1 MQRNDVFE
9 HRSWGGGKRYVSSG
23 REAVFQKAGEH

>member
-9 HRSWGGGKRYVSSG
+9 HRSWETKKFDSSG